1 MSQCGAVL
9 LAEAQAHLL
18 YIPEGVTWARSS
30 NNRLAAAAPK
40 LPSSLMWSAH
50 NEVKK
55 DRWISCSESHHPGG
69 GGGVKDQWLGL
80 KSFNYMYELN
90 WKHR

>member
-9 LAEAQAHLL
+9 LAEARAHLL

-40 LPSSLMWSAH
+40 LPSSHMWSAQ

-55 DRWISCSESHHPGG
+55 DRWISCSESHHLGI
-69 GGGVKDQWLGL
+69 KDQWLGL
-80 KSFNYMYELN
+80 KCFSYMFELN
-90 WKHR
+90 WKSTS

>member
-9 LAEAQAHLL
+9 LAEAQTHLL
-18 YIPEGVTWARSS
+18 YLPEGVTWAGSS

-40 LPSSLMWSAH
+40 LPSSLTWSAR

-55 DRWISCSESHHPGG
+55 DRWTSCSESHLSGEEKK
-69 GGGVKDQWLGL
+69 KDQWLGL
-80 KSFNYMYELN
+80 KSLNYMYELN
-90 WKHR
+90 WK

>member
-18 YIPEGVTWARSS
+18 YLPEGVTWAGSS

-40 LPSSLMWSAH
+40 LPSSLTWSAR

-55 DRWISCSESHHPGG
+55 DRWTSCLESHHSGEG
-69 GGGVKDQWLGL
+69 KKKKTSGWG
-80 KSFNYMYELN
+80 SRASITCMN
-90 WKHR
+90 

>member
-1 MSQCGAVL
+1 MSQCRAAL
-9 LAEAQAHLL
+9 LAEARAHLL

-30 NNRLAAAAPK
+30 NNRLAAAVPK
-40 LPSSLMWSAH
+40 LPSSLMRSAR

-55 DRWISCSESHHPGG
+55 DRWISCSESHHLGI
-69 GGGVKDQWLGL
+69 KDQWLGL
-80 KSFNYMYELN
+80 KSFNYMFELN

>member
-1 MSQCGAVL
+1 MSQCGAAL
-9 LAEAQAHLL
+9 LVEARAHLL

-40 LPSSLMWSAH
+40 LPSSLMWSTR

-55 DRWISCSESHHPGG
+55 DRWISCSESHHPGT
-69 GGGVKDQWLGL
+69 KHKWLGL
-80 KSFNYMYELN
+80 KSLNYVFELN

>member
-1 MSQCGAVL
+1 MSQCRAVL

-18 YIPEGVTWARSS
+18 YLPEGVTWAGSS

-40 LPSSLMWSAH
+40 LPSSLTWSAR

-55 DRWISCSESHHPGG
+55 DRWTSCLESHHSGEEKRKKRPAAGA
-69 GGGVKDQWLGL
+69 Q
-80 KSFNYMYELN
+80 ELQL
-90 WKHR
+90 HI